1 MSTVA
6 LKRISQP
13 VTELST
19 EDLNTITRTGAY
31 IQPLNR
37 AAQNAENY
45 PIPRAGLLEVH
56 TLGGFIF
63 QRYTAYKSNG
73 IFTRSYYN
81 YLDAWEPWR
90 KILTE

>member
-1 MSTVA
+1 MA

-19 EDLNTITRTGAY
+19 EDLNTVTRTGVY
-31 IQPLNR
+31 VQPRNR
-37 AAQNAENY
+37 NARTAGNY
-45 PIPRAGLLEVH
+45 PVPAAGLLEVH

-63 QRYTAYKSNG
+63 QRYTAYESNG

-81 YLDAWEPWR
+81 YRDAWEPWTR
-90 KILTE
+90 ILTE

>member
-1 MSTVA
+1 MA

-19 EDLNTITRTGAY
+19 EDLNTVTRTGVY
-31 IQPLNR
+31 IQPRNSAVR
-37 AAQNAENY
+37 NAENY
-45 PIPRAGLLEVH
+45 PILAAGLLEVH
-56 TLGGFIF
+56 TLGGFTF
-63 QRYTAYKSNG
+63 QRYTAYESNG

-81 YLDAWEPWR
+81 YRDAWEPWR